1 MQILVR
7 YHEVGLKGKNRPAF
21 VNQLV
26 GNLKRALSGVPG
38 SRVRADQGQLVV
50 TAPDDSSHDQI
61 RMAIATTYG
70 IARYAFAY
78 EVDRDVEGLKVG
90 VKDFIDRQQRSFST
104 FRIASNRA
112 DKAFRL
118 TSPELNA
125 ELGSFVQ
132 SFNGARV
139 DIKNAD
145 FTIYVDV
152 RPKATYVYSDPEPGP
167 GGLPVGSS
175 GRVAALLSGGI
186 DSPVAA
192 ARMMRRGCP
201 VTFIHFHSF
210 PLVDASSREKAIR
223 LVRLLDQYQS
233 KSRLFLVPFADV
245 QREIIAAVPTAY
257 RVVTYRRF
265 MVRIAGEIAK
275 REGAISLVSGESV
288 GQVASQTMENIA
300 TIDASSTV
308 PILRPLIGMDK
319 VEIIDQARTIGT
331 YDVSIERDED
341 CCSLFV
347 PAHPVLRSTPA
358 FAERAEDSLDI
369 EALVHKALDDVEIVG
384 ATREAVGVF

>member
-1 MQILVR
+1 M
-7 YHEVGLKGKNRPAF
+7 
-21 VNQLV
+21 
-26 GNLKRALSGVPG
+26 
-38 SRVRADQGQLVV
+38 
-50 TAPDDSSHDQI
+50 
-61 RMAIATTYG
+61 
-70 IARYAFAY
+70 
-78 EVDRDVEGLKVG
+78 
-90 VKDFIDRQQRSFST
+90 
-104 FRIASNRA
+104 
-112 DKAFRL
+112 
-118 TSPELNA
+118 NA

-223 LVRLLDQYQS
+223 LVQLLDQYQS